1 MIKVSTLRNI
11 ITLLAVLFFTACSNA
26 YDSAYYV
33 SGDLKSVS
41 SEDKYTEMTQVGEI
55 VSEEN
60 GRTILVVSKK

>member
-11 ITLLAVLFFTACSNA
+11 ITLLAVLFFTACSNG
-26 YDSAYYV
+26 YDSSYYV

-41 SEDKYTEMTQVGEI
+41 SEDKYTEMTQVGQI
-55 VSEEN
+55 ISEEN

>member
-26 YDSAYYV
+26 YDSSYYV
-33 SGDLKSVS
+33 SDDLKSVS

-55 VSEEN
+55 ISEEN

>member
-1 MIKVSTLRNI
+1 M
-11 ITLLAVLFFTACSNA
+11 AVLFFTACSNG
-26 YDSAYYV
+26 YDSSYYV

-55 VSEEN
+55 ISEEN